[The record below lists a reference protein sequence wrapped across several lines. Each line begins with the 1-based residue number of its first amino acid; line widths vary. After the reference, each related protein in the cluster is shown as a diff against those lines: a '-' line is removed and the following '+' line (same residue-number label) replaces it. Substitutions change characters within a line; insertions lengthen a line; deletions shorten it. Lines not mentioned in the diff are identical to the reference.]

1 MNLAQVLEKF
11 KTAYDFAPNITHWH
25 TVPPGEG
32 KYVDFPGDIH
42 KNLVDALSKRGIR
55 RLFVHQ
61 MEAFNTAN
69 EGQDVVIVTPTAS
82 GKSLCYNLPVMN
94 YLMTKDSSARAL
106 YLFPTKALSADQL
119 DELYGLVEAAEAD
132 IKTYTFD
139 GDTPQSA
146 RQAIRRAGNIVVTNP
161 DMLHSGIL
169 PHHTIWIKL
178 FENLKF
184 VVIDELHH
192 YRGVFGSHLSNVL
205 RRLRRLCEFYGSNP
219 QFILCS
225 ATIGNPKE
233 LAEKITER
241 KVELIDN
248 NGAPTGEKHFIFYN
262 PPVVNH
268 QLGIRKSSV
277 NEAARIA
284 GMFIANDIQTITF
297 ARSRVRVEIL
307 TTYLKDQ
314 MSILKI
320 PRDKVQGYRGGYLP
334 NERRAIERGLRSG
347 EILGVVST
355 NALELGIDIGGL
367 DVSIMCGYPGGI
379 ASAWQQAGR
388 AGRKTDVSVAI
399 LVASSAP
406 LDQFMANHP
415 EYFFGKSPEEG
426 IVDPDNLSILVSHLK
441 CAVFELPVVE
451 NEVFGA
457 APTGKVLDFLA
468 NERLVKR
475 SGDKFHYTS
484 DIYPATEVSL
494 RSASPENFVIMDESD
509 SGRAIGEIDYFSA
522 PELVHPDAIYLHGTR
537 QYQVRNLDWEGKRA
551 YVIPVDVEYYTDA
564 ETKVTIKVLH
574 SDEEQK
580 LKNDI
585 SLSLGDVSVSRVV
598 VGYKKIRFHTHE
610 NLGFGHVH
618 LPEQEMHTTSFWVS
632 FPDSVAGSLG
642 LSAESLGGA
651 LRGVAHVLRQIVPV
665 WILSDP
671 ADIRAVSMVRSPFT
685 DQPTIYIYDSIP
697 GGVGFSRRI
706 YDMFDNI
713 VEGAV
718 SVLEKCPCKDG
729 CPSCIGPTIDTGD
742 GGKDGSLKVLRLLG
756 KSPAGGPAE

>member
-1 MNLAQVLEKF
+1 MKLAQVLEKF
-11 KTAYDFAPNITHWH
+11 KTAGDFAPNITHWH
-25 TVPPGEG
+25 TIPPREG
-32 KYVDFPGDIH
+32 KYVDFPTKIH
-42 KNLVDALSKRGIR
+42 KNLVDALSRVGIE
-55 RLFVHQ
+55 RLFSHQ
-61 MEAFNTAN
+61 MDAFSAAFD
-69 EGQDVVIVTPTAS
+69 GQDIVVVTPTAS
-82 GKSLCYNLPVMN
+82 GKSLCYNLPVLN
-94 YLMTKDSSARAL
+94 YLLTKDPSARAL

-119 DELYGLVEAAEAD
+119 DELYWLVEAAEAD

-205 RRLRRLCEFYGSNP
+205 RRLRRLCEFYGSSP

-225 ATIGNPKE
+225 ATIGNPGE

-241 KVELIDN
+241 KVKLIDD
-248 NGAPTGEKHFIFYN
+248 NGAPSGEKHFIFYN

-307 TTYLKDQ
+307 TTYLKDR

-320 PRDKVQGYRGGYLP
+320 PKEKVQGYRGGYLP

-347 EILGVVST
+347 DILGVVST

-399 LVASSAP
+399 LVVSSSP

-441 CAVFELPVVE
+441 CAAFELPVIE
-451 NEVFGA
+451 DELFGA
-457 APTGKVLDFLA
+457 APTGKILDFLA

-522 PELVHPDAIYLHGTR
+522 PELVHPNAIYLHGTR

-574 SDEEQK
+574 SDEQQK
-580 LKNDI
+580 LLGDI
-585 SLSLGDVSVSRVV
+585 TLSLGDVSVSRVV

-632 FPDSVAGSLG
+632 FPDSVAGSLEM
-642 LSAESLGGA
+642 SAESLGGA

-665 WILSDP
+665 WIISDP

-718 SVLEKCPCKDG
+718 SILEKCPCKDG

-742 GGKDGSLKVLRLLG
+742 GGKDGALRVLGILKQ
-756 KSPAGGPAE
+756 S

>member
-1 MNLAQVLEKF
+1 MKLPQILEKF
-11 KTAYDFAPNITHWH
+11 RTAPDFTPNISHWH
-25 TVPPGEG
+25 INPPSEG
-32 KYVDFPGDIH
+32 RYEPFPGDIDRR
-42 KNLVDALSKRGIR
+42 LVEILSKNGIGK
-55 RLFVHQ
+55 LYTHQ
-61 MEAFNTAN
+61 AEAYKTAN
-69 EGQDVVIVTPTAS
+69 DGKDFVVVTPTAS
-82 GKSLCYNLPVMN
+82 GKSLCYNLPILN
-94 YLMTKDSSARAL
+94 YLMKNDPEARAL

-119 DELYGLVEAAEAD
+119 DELYSLVEAAEAD

-205 RRLRRLCEFYGSNP
+205 RRLHRLCRFYGSSP

-225 ATIGNPKE
+225 ATIGNPGE
-233 LAEKITER
+233 LAEKITAR
-241 KVELIDN
+241 KIHIIDN
-248 NGAPTGEKHFIFYN
+248 NGAPSGEKHFIFYN

-284 GMFIANDIQTITF
+284 GMFIANGIQTITF

-314 MSILKI
+314 MSIRKI
-320 PRDKVQGYRGGYLP
+320 PQEKVQGYRGGYLP

-347 EILGVVST
+347 DILGVVST

-406 LDQFMANHP
+406 LDQFMASHP

-426 IVDPDNLSILVSHLK
+426 IIDPDNLSILVSHLK
-441 CAVFELPVVE
+441 CGVFELPVQE
-451 NEVFGA
+451 DEVFGA
-457 APTGKVLDFLA
+457 APTGRVLDFLA
-468 NERLVKR
+468 NERLVKK

-494 RSASPENFVIMDESD
+494 RSASPENFVIMDESN
-509 SGRAIGEIDYFSA
+509 GGKAIGEIDYFSA

-537 QYQVRNLDWEGKRA
+537 QYQVRNLDWDGKRA
-551 YVIPVDVEYYTDA
+551 YVIPVEVEYYTDA
-564 ETKVTIKVLH
+564 ETKVTIKALH
-574 SDEEQK
+574 TDEEQI
-580 LKNDI
+580 LMSGI
-585 SLSLGDVSVSRVV
+585 ATYLGDVSVSRVV

-632 FPDSVAGSLG
+632 FPDETAQMLG
-642 LSAESLGGA
+642 ISADSLGGA

-665 WILSDP
+665 WIISDP
-671 ADIRAVSMVRSPFT
+671 ADIRSISMSRSPYT
-685 DQPTIYIYDSIP
+685 EKPTIYIYDSIP

-713 VEGAV
+713 VEGAI
-718 SVLEKCPCKDG
+718 SLLEQCPCEDG
-729 CPSCIGPTIDTGD
+729 CPSCIGPTIDTAD
-742 GGKDGSLKVLRLLG
+742 GGKEGALRVLKLI
-756 KSPAGGPAE
+756 SQSQP

>member
-1 MNLAQVLEKF
+1 MKLIQVLEKF
-11 KTAYDFAPNITHWH
+11 KTAPDFSSNIAHWH
-25 TVPPGEG
+25 NIPPREG
-32 KYVDFPGDIH
+32 RYVDFPDDVD
-42 KNLVDALSKRGIR
+42 KRLVDALSKRGIR
-55 RLFVHQ
+55 KLFIHQ
-61 MEAFNTAN
+61 MEAFNTAFD
-69 EGQDVVIVTPTAS
+69 GQDTVIVTPTAS
-82 GKSLCYNLPVMN
+82 GKSLCYNLPVLN
-94 YLMTKDSSARAL
+94 YLMKKDPSARAL

-119 DELYGLVEAAEAD
+119 DELYGLVEAAQAD

-192 YRGVFGSHLSNVL
+192 YRGVFGSHLANVL
-205 RRLRRLCEFYGSNP
+205 RRLRRLCEFYGSHP
-219 QFILCS
+219 QFIMCS
-225 ATIGNPKE
+225 ATIKNPRE
-233 LAEKITER
+233 LAEKVTER
-241 KVELIDN
+241 TVKLIDN
-248 NGAPTGEKHFIFYN
+248 NSAPSGEKHFIFYN

-284 GMFIANDIQTITF
+284 GMFMTNNIQTITF
-297 ARSRVRVEIL
+297 ARSRLRVEIL
-307 TTYLKDQ
+307 TAYLKDQ

-320 PRDKVQGYRGGYLP
+320 PKEKVQGYRGGYLP

-388 AGRKTDVSVAI
+388 AGRKTDISVAI

-426 IVDPDNLSILVSHLK
+426 IIDPDNLSILVSHLK

-451 NEVFGA
+451 NETFGA
-457 APTGKVLDFLA
+457 APTERVLDFLA
-468 NERLVKR
+468 TERLVKR

-574 SDEEQK
+574 SDEEQM
-580 LKNDI
+580 LSGDI
-585 SLSLGDVSVSRVV
+585 MLSLGDVSVSRVV

-618 LPEQEMHTTSFWVS
+618 LPEQEMHTTCFWVS
-632 FPDSVAGSLG
+632 FPDTAAESLG
-642 LSAESLGGA
+642 ISAESLGGA
-651 LRGVAHVLRQIVPV
+651 LRGVAHLLRQIVPV

-671 ADIRAVSMVRSPFT
+671 ADIRSVSMVRSPFT

-713 VEGAV
+713 VEGAL
-718 SVLEKCPCKDG
+718 SILEKCPCKDG

-742 GGKDGSLKVLRLLG
+742 EGKEGALKVLKLLRE
-756 KSPAGGPAE
+756 SNGGHGRP

>member
-1 MNLAQVLEKF
+1 MKLIQVLEKF
-11 KTAYDFAPNITHWH
+11 KTAPDFAPNISHWH
-25 TVPPGEG
+25 SIPPREG
-32 KYVDFPGDIH
+32 RYVDFPDEID
-42 KNLVDALSKRGIR
+42 KRLVDGLSRRGIR
-55 RLFVHQ
+55 RLFTHQ
-61 MEAFNTAN
+61 MEAFSAASG
-69 EGQDVVIVTPTAS
+69 GQDTVIVTPTAS
-82 GKSLCYNLPVMN
+82 GKSLCYNLPVLN
-94 YLMTKDSSARAL
+94 YLLQKDPSACAL

-139 GDTPQSA
+139 GDTPRSA

-169 PHHTIWIKL
+169 PHHTIWIRL

-219 QFILCS
+219 RFILCS
-225 ATIGNPKE
+225 ATIGNPAE

-241 KVELIDN
+241 KIKLIDN
-248 NGAPTGEKHFIFYN
+248 NGAPSGEKHFIFYN

-268 QLGIRKSSV
+268 QLGIRKSSI

-320 PRDKVQGYRGGYLP
+320 PADKVQGYRGGYLP

-347 EILGVVST
+347 DILGVVST

-441 CAVFELPVVE
+441 CAVFELPVAE

-522 PELVHPDAIYLHGTR
+522 PELVNPDAIYLHGTR
-537 QYQVRNLDWEGKRA
+537 QYQVRNLDWDGISA

-574 SDEEQK
+574 SDEEQELSGGVK
-580 LKNDI
+580 
-585 SLSLGDVSVSRVV
+585 LSLGDVSVSRVV

-618 LPEQEMHTTSFWVS
+618 LPEQEMHTTCFWVS
-632 FPDSVAGSLG
+632 FPDSVARSLG
-642 LSAESLGGA
+642 ISAESLGEA
-651 LRGVAHVLRQIVPV
+651 LRSVAHVLRQIVPV

-671 ADIRAVSMVRSPFT
+671 ADIRSVSMVRSPFT

-718 SVLEKCPCKDG
+718 SILEKCPCKDG
-729 CPSCIGPTIDTGD
+729 CPSCIGPTIDTENGW
-742 GGKDGSLKVLRLLG
+742 KDGALRVLRLLRE
-756 KSPAGGPAE
+756 S

>member
-1 MNLAQVLEKF
+1 MKLVQVLEKF
-11 KTAYDFAPNITHWH
+11 KMAPDFAANIAHWH
-25 TVPPGEG
+25 TISPREGE
-32 KYVDFPGDIH
+32 YVDFPGTVD
-42 KNLVDALSKRGIR
+42 KRLVEALSGAGIR
-55 RLFVHQ
+55 RLFSHQ
-61 MEAFNTAN
+61 MEAFKAAN
-69 EGQDVVIVTPTAS
+69 NGQDVVVVTPTAS

-94 YLMTKDSSARAL
+94 YLMTKDPSARAL

-205 RRLRRLCEFYGSNP
+205 RRLRRLCQFYGSNP

-225 ATIGNPKE
+225 ATIGNPAE
-233 LAEKITER
+233 LAEKVTER
-241 KVELIDN
+241 EVKLIDN

-314 MSILKI
+314 MTILKI
-320 PRDKVQGYRGGYLP
+320 PREKVQGYRGGYLP

-475 SGDKFHYTS
+475 SGDKFHYTT

-551 YVIPVDVEYYTDA
+551 YVIPVEVEYYTDA

-580 LKNDI
+580 RPLDI
-585 SLSLGDVSVSRVV
+585 DLSLGDVSVNRVV

-642 LSAESLGGA
+642 ISAESLGEA

-729 CPSCIGPTIDTGD
+729 CPSCIGPTINTGD
-742 GGKDGSLKVLRLLG
+742 GGKDGALKVLGLLRQ
-756 KSPAGGPAE
+756 P

>member
-1 MNLAQVLEKF
+1 MKLIQVLEKL
-11 KTAYDFAPNITHWH
+11 KTAPDFAANIVHWH
-25 TVPPGEG
+25 TISPREGE
-32 KYVDFPGDIH
+32 YVDFPGTVD
-42 KNLVDALSKRGIR
+42 KRLVEALSGAGIR
-55 RLFVHQ
+55 RLFSHQ
-61 MEAFNTAN
+61 MEAFKAAN
-69 EGQDVVIVTPTAS
+69 NGQDVVVVTPTAS

-94 YLMTKDSSARAL
+94 YLMTKDPSARAL

-205 RRLRRLCEFYGSNP
+205 RRLRRLCQFYGSNP

-225 ATIGNPKE
+225 ATIGNPAE
-233 LAEKITER
+233 LAEKVTER
-241 KVELIDN
+241 EVKLIDN

-314 MSILKI
+314 MTILKI
-320 PRDKVQGYRGGYLP
+320 PREKVQGYRGGYLP

-475 SGDKFHYTS
+475 SGDKFHYTT

-551 YVIPVDVEYYTDA
+551 YVIPVEVEYYTDA

-580 LKNDI
+580 RPLDI
-585 SLSLGDVSVSRVV
+585 DLSLGDVSVNRVV

-642 LSAESLGGA
+642 ISAESLGEA

-729 CPSCIGPTIDTGD
+729 CPSCIGPTINTGD
-742 GGKDGSLKVLRLLG
+742 GGKDGALKVLGLLRQ
-756 KSPAGGPAE
+756 P